1 MNKPA
6 ICLVQQIVSEE
17 FACIPND
24 DGLND
29 CVRHHALPAY
39 RRFPIGER
47 IVDGGVVLQDAGE
60 RIDHVAFQNGR
71 PLAGR
76 IGDKAGCWTTAVGRR
91 LRSSTA

>member
-1 MNKPA
+1 MILRPELAARVFNTPLLMHPGKLDA
-6 ICLVQQIVSEE
+6 
-17 FACIPND
+17 
-24 DGLND
+24 
-29 CVRHHALPAY
+29 ALAG
-39 RRFPIGER
+39 IGER

-60 RIDHVAFQNGR
+60 RIDHVAFQNGW